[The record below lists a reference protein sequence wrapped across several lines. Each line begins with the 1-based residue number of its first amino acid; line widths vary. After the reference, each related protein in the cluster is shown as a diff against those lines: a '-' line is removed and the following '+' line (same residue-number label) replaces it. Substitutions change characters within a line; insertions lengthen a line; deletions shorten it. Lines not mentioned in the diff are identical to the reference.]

1 MTQVKFNL
9 GKLDTSGVVDLA
21 NDPISITP
29 TNRFTDADKKIIVN
43 ESIETNLDTHGT
55 TTVNLPP
62 TGTGWAYSLHV
73 GANGSRHEFAVTFD
87 VPDTTS
93 TLNFADLVTVDPTT
107 LTPTTTGNPLADI
120 EQSDIDWA
128 LAAIRN

>member
-62 TGTGWAYSLHV
+62 TGTGWAYTLHV
-73 GANGSRHEFAVTFD
+73 GANDSRHEFAVTFD
-87 VPDTTS
+87 VPDTTN

-120 EQSDIDWA
+120 DQSDIDWA